1 MWNDECG
8 MRNSAKQRQASPLI
22 PNSEFSIPN

>member
-1 MWNDECG
+1 MLNYECG
-8 MRNSAKQRQASPLI
+8 MRNSAKRSQALPLI